1 MSLCGQF
8 SLTKTAGVSN
18 DELRAAAHLSFKN
31 MMGFSEGKL
40 SINASL
46 VENTEIFDRESYHKI
61 KTTGGD
67 YSVANF
73 FAGKPPEETI
83 EAWLANLITNAVPIK
98 IRVAEIYH
106 LFDDEPELRTKIKS
120 AMPSFYNGTSALDTV
135 SFSLINSNF

>member
-1 MSLCGQF
+1 
-8 SLTKTAGVSN
+8 
-18 DELRAAAHLSFKN
+18 
-31 MMGFSEGKL
+31 MGFSEGNL
-40 SINASL
+40 NLNATL
-46 VENTEIFDRESYHKI
+46 LENTETFDRESYHKI

-106 LFDDEPELRTKIKS
+106 LFDDEPELRSRIK
-120 AMPSFYNGTSALDTV
+120 AIMPLYYNGTSALDVT
-135 SFSLINSNF
+135 SISLIDSNF